1 MSGKGDTPRLPS
13 VSREEEARRWA
24 QLECEAG
31 GWHRFDVEGVCRACG
46 ARKSPG
52 PCRDPG

>member
-1 MSGKGDTPRLPS
+1 MSGKGDTRRLPS